1 MLLVNNCSAVKG
13 LRFNQIIY
21 SKFSLWDYK
30 TNLCNSIYKS
40 GFCVAKRQLL
50 SVITKATQICV
61 KPNYTV
67 QIILSACLKIFLNF
81 HILVNKKIA
90 YFISLQVTVAYS
102 PLCCY
107 NCSLIMLEVASFPA
121 VCITVLQHVVF
132 AYEALTTDVTFI
144 GFGSCVQ
151 THVTTQVRL
160 VIELFGA

>member
-1 MLLVNNCSAVKG
+1 MLANNYSAVKG

-30 TNLCNSIYKS
+30 TNLCDSIYKS

-50 SVITKATQICV
+50 SFITKTTQICV

-90 YFISLQVTVAYS
+90 KFFSLQVTVAYS

-107 NCSLIMLEVASFPA
+107 TCSLIVMLEVASFPA
-121 VCITVLQHVVF
+121 VRITVLQHVVF

-151 THVTTQVRL
+151 THVTTQVCL